1 MRRIIAESAV
11 QYSPV
16 SNCGLRLHHRFGLEP
31 MTSAALSP
39 KRESTTLLWMG
50 TAFVVALGLAA
61 AVFATRGL
69 DIVQAL
75 RMTARW
81 SFLLFWLAY
90 TGGALAA
97 LFGPAFRP
105 LAAHGRDLGLAY
117 ASAQLVHLGLVIW
130 LFQISSSPPLSGGL
144 YYFFVLAIVM
154 TYLLAIFSIGGLSK
168 TLGSKGWRA
177 LRIVGL
183 NYILLAFARDFVP
196 PAFQGIADH
205 GASHFVSY
213 APFAAMCIAGP
224 ILVLTAAAY
233 RWAGARYSQA
243 RFGTAVN

>member
-1 MRRIIAESAV
+1 M
-11 QYSPV
+11 
-16 SNCGLRLHHRFGLEP
+16 
-31 MTSAALSP
+31 
-39 KRESTTLLWMG
+39 
-50 TAFVVALGLAA
+50 AFAVALALAA

-97 LFGPAFRP
+97 LFGPTFGP
-105 LAAHGRDLGLAY
+105 LAARGRDLGLAY

-144 YYFFVLAIVM
+144 YYFFVLAVVL
-154 TYLLAIFSIGGLSK
+154 TYLLAIFSFGGLSK

-196 PAFQGIADH
+196 AFHGIADH

-213 APFAAMCIAGP
+213 APFAAMCIAAP
-224 ILVLTAAAY
+224 ILVLTAAAH
-233 RWAGARYSQA
+233 RWVGTRYSHA
-243 RFGTAVN
+243 RFGPAVN

>member
-1 MRRIIAESAV
+1 M
-11 QYSPV
+11 
-16 SNCGLRLHHRFGLEP
+16 
-31 MTSAALSP
+31 
-39 KRESTTLLWMG
+39 
-50 TAFVVALGLAA
+50 AFAVALGLAA

-97 LFGPAFRP
+97 LFGPTFGP
-105 LAAHGRDLGLAY
+105 LAARGRDLGLAY
-117 ASAQLVHLGLVIW
+117 ASAQLVHVGLVIW

-144 YYFFVLAIVM
+144 YYFFVLAVVL
-154 TYLLAIFSIGGLSK
+154 TYLLAIFSFGGLSK

-183 NYILLAFARDFVP
+183 NYILLAFARDFVLSS
-196 PAFQGIADH
+196 FHGIADH

-213 APFAAMCIAGP
+213 APFAAMCIAAP
-224 ILVLTAAAY
+224 ILVLTAAAH
-233 RWAGARYSQA
+233 RWVGTRYSHA
-243 RFGTAVN
+243 RFGPAVN

>member
-1 MRRIIAESAV
+1 M
-11 QYSPV
+11 QYSRV
-16 SNCGLRLHHRFGLEP
+16 SNSGRRLHLQFGLEP
-31 MTSAALSP
+31 MTSAALSA
-39 KRESTTLLWMG
+39 KRESTTMLWMG

-90 TGGALAA
+90 AGGALAE
-97 LFGPAFRP
+97 LFGPTFRP

-117 ASAQLVHLGLVIW
+117 ASAQLVHVGLVIW
-130 LFQISSSPPLSGGL
+130 LFQISSKPPLSGGL
-144 YYFFVLAIVM
+144 YDFFVLAVLM
-154 TYLLAIFSIGGLSK
+154 TYLLAIFSFFGLSK

-177 LRIVGL
+177 LRIVGM
-183 NYILLAFARDFVP
+183 NYILLAFARDFLL
-196 PAFQGIADH
+196 ASLHGIADH
-205 GASHFVSY
+205 GASHFLSY

-224 ILVLTAAAY
+224 ILVLTAAAH
-233 RWAGARYSQA
+233 RWVGTRYTHA
-243 RFGTAVN
+243 RFGPAVN